1 MARVYLDQVQNAP
14 KKRIYLDQPRQSAPI
29 AAPKK
34 RVYLDSQPAP
44 KKSGSAFNWAMNQLI
59 KPVSSASNALEDAGK
74 GIAAAGISALTPH
87 TFKEVANKV
96 GFDPIQHQKDV
107 FSGKNQRTYS
117 TIMNEIAS
125 KQNDP
130 LLAGMQKTI
139 GYAGD
144 FTLDP
149 LNKVK
154 VLGLTKTGT
163 DALKTG
169 RMALS
174 AADQAKQ
181 GQRAL
186 LQLGKYNVLPSVG
199 NKVLEASTAV
209 NDLARTIPYV
219 NKIFDVGSAVSG
231 KIRPLGVAR
240 DEFKILTDAKTAAR
254 NTVGY
259 TTDKA
264 IEFAKGLSK
273 ELGKRKADD
282 TSRSLLLHAIE
293 KGDANLAPKGLEDI
307 FQAGLK
313 FKNTNEAAWKALGGS
328 TLEGYGL
335 AHVATKEV
343 AEQARKDAFKGQG
356 GFKLTSTQTPQ
367 DIHRQWAKVD
377 GKIVNLEKEGIKYD
391 EKAGLYV
398 KNYGKE
404 TKNGFASKWEP
415 VNVEQATA
423 HEINKALTEQG
434 GKGIFQEDLPI
445 VAAKMGISTG
455 RKQAATDFL
464 EATKGLKSEEAKA
477 LANEVHDKMV
487 NPESLRMALKG
498 FDAIQN
504 IWKAQALVAP
514 SYHIRNFAGNLW
526 NNFLADV
533 QPAAYAQAAAL
544 QTSMKTGKLSPIQAK
559 LVQEMEKNGV
569 IGTGQYAGDI
579 AEAVSSQIG
588 KGSINPLSQ
597 KFVGYRANRWLG
609 SGVEDNAKIAHFLS
623 KKAEGYGTKQAAESV
638 KKYLFDYGDLTET
651 EKGLLKRVMPF
662 YTWTSKNIP
671 LQVQQFFE
679 NPGKF
684 SKIATAKKNL
694 EQGVAQ
700 PDEKYMSDYM
710 RGNAP
715 IRVKTDENGNT
726 MYFLAGAWLPAA
738 QAISFLSDPV
748 SNTLGMITPAAKLPY
763 ENISGNGTFFKN
775 TLGEYDRIQKFPG
788 QKTSYLGLDLN
799 PMTVNNLRSIRPLNE
814 LNNLNPGGIFGT
826 KNSPSIFKG
835 LIPNASNV
843 RGGQNSPETTQQD
856 RVLNSFIGKLQSY
869 NPDQSKTYYDR
880 DTQNKVT
887 EYNSAIDRAISND
900 QQDLAS
906 SLIKEM
912 EQFVQS
918 RDGQPNKALQMYNL
932 VGDQYFKDQAAN
944 KQAEKQRTEARDK
957 MKKMIRQAVDT
968 QDTEL
973 MKQAVQLDPTY
984 AKQAIT
990 DAMKE
995 SQSNQMTDEQK
1006 RLKYQYDQAKS
1017 KYKLNSFYT
1026 K

>member
-1 MARVYLDQVQNAP
+1 MYSRLTTLTTSNQMELKKVGNVYNNGGMKKVGNIRDLQNKP
-14 KKRIYLDQPRQSAPI
+14 SQSPT
-29 AAPKK
+29 
-34 RVYLDSQPAP
+34 P
-44 KKSGSAFNWAMNQLI
+44 KKSGGAWNWTMDQLI
-59 KPVSSASNALEDAGK
+59 KPVASAANALEDTGK
-74 GIAAAGISALTPH
+74 GIAAAGIAAVTPYN
-87 TFKEVANKV
+87 FRQVANKV
-96 GFDPIQHQKDV
+96 GFAPIQHQKDV

-125 KQNDP
+125 QQNDP
-130 LLAGMQKTI
+130 VLRGMQKSI

-144 FTLDP
+144 FMLDP

-209 NDLARTIPYV
+209 NDLARSTPYV
-219 NKIFDVGSAVSG
+219 NKVFDVGSAVSG
-231 KIRPLGVAR
+231 KIRPLGVGR
-240 DEFKILTDAKTAAR
+240 DEFKVLTEAKNAAR

-264 IEFAKGLSK
+264 VEFAKGLSR

-282 TSRSLLLHAIE
+282 TSRALLLHAIE
-293 KGDANLAPKGLEDI
+293 KGDAKLAPKGLEDV

-313 FKNTNEAAWKALGGS
+313 FKTENEAAWKALGGS

-356 GFKLTSTQTPQ
+356 GFKLTSTNTPQ
-367 DIHRQWAKVD
+367 DIHRQWAKAD

-455 RKQAATDFL
+455 RKQAATEFL

-477 LANEVHDKMV
+477 LAEEVHNKMV

-514 SYHIRNFAGNLW
+514 SYHIRNIAGNLW
-526 NNFLADV
+526 NNHLADV
-533 QPAAYAQAAAL
+533 KPLAYGLAGEL
-544 QTSMKTGKLSPIQAK
+544 QKFDSTGKLSQPSLWLLQKAGYSIDDLPALMDDIK
-559 LVQEMEKNGV
+559 KAGV
-569 IGTGQYAGDI
+569 IGNGQYGGDI
-579 AEAVSSQIG
+579 AEHISSQIG
-588 KGSINPLSQ
+588 KTSAINPLSQ
-597 KFVGYRANRWLG
+597 RFFGYRANRFAG
-609 SGVEDNAKIAHFLS
+609 GVLEDNAKIAHFLS

-638 KKYLFDYGDLTET
+638 KKYLFDYGDLTST
-651 EKGLLKRVMPF
+651 EQNLLKRVMPF

-671 LQVQQFFE
+671 LQVQQFIE

-684 SKIATAKKNL
+684 SDVAIAKKDL
-694 EQGVAQ
+694 EEGVAQ
-700 PDEKYMSDYM
+700 PNEQYLSDYVKNN
-710 RGNAP
+710 GP
-715 IRVKTDENGNT
+715 IRWKTEPDGT
-726 MYFLAGAWLPAA
+726 TKYFLAGAWLPAA
-738 QAISFLSDPV
+738 AALQFLSNPGQ
-748 SNTLGMITPAAKLPY
+748 NTLGMVTPVAKLPL
-763 ENISGNGTFFKN
+763 ETAFNKSSFFQN
-775 TLGEYDRIQKFPG
+775 TLGEYDSLKKFPG
-788 QKTSYLGLDLN
+788 QKSSYLGMDLDPRTANL
-799 PMTVNNLRSIRPLNE
+799 LRSIRPLNE
-814 LNNLNPGGIFGT
+814 LDKLNPGEVFGG
-826 KNSPSIFKG
+826 KNKPSFLKG
-835 LIPNASNV
+835 YVDNASNQ
-843 RGGQNSPETTQQD
+843 RGGRYTPEMSQMD
-856 RVLNSFIGKLQSY
+856 RVTNSFLGKLQNY
-869 NPDQSKTYYDR
+869 DPKDAKYFYDR
-880 DTQNKVT
+880 DTKQRVSDMDLEIK
-887 EYNSAIDRAISND
+887 RAAKND
-900 QQDLAS
+900 QKELVTK
-906 SLIKEM
+906 LIEERRK
-912 EQFVQS
+912 FIQS
-918 RDGQPNKALQMYNL
+918 RKPQ
-932 VGDQYFKDQAAN
+932 KD
-944 KQAEKQRTEARDK
+944 
-957 MKKMIRQAVDT
+957 
-968 QDTEL
+968 
-973 MKQAVQLDPTY
+973 
-984 AKQAIT
+984 
-990 DAMKE
+990 
-995 SQSNQMTDEQK
+995 
-1006 RLKYQYDQAKS
+1006 
-1017 KYKLNSFYT
+1017 NSFYT

>member
-1 MARVYLDQVQNAP
+1 MELKKVGNVYNNGGMKKVGNIRDLQNKPPQAP
-14 KKRIYLDQPRQSAPI
+14 TPQ
-29 AAPKK
+29 
-34 RVYLDSQPAP
+34 
-44 KKSGSAFNWAMNQLI
+44 KSGGAWNWTMNQLI
-59 KPVSSASNALEDAGK
+59 KPVASAANALEDTGK
-74 GIAAAGISALTPH
+74 GIAAAGIAAVTPYN
-87 TFKEVANKV
+87 FRQVANKV
-96 GFDPIQHQKDV
+96 GFAPIQHQKDV

-125 KQNDP
+125 QQNDP
-130 LLAGMQKTI
+130 VLRGMQKSI

-144 FTLDP
+144 FMLDP

-209 NDLARTIPYV
+209 NDLARSTPYV
-219 NKIFDVGSAVSG
+219 NKVFDVGSAVSG
-231 KIRPLGVAR
+231 KIRPLGVGR
-240 DEFKILTDAKTAAR
+240 DEFKVLTEAKNAAR

-264 IEFAKGLSK
+264 VEFAKGLSK

-282 TSRSLLLHAIE
+282 TSRALLLHAIE
-293 KGDANLAPKGLEDI
+293 KGDAKLAPKGLEDI

-313 FKNTNEAAWKALGGS
+313 FKSTNEAAWKSLGGS

-356 GFKLTSTQTPQ
+356 GFKLTSTNTPQ
-367 DIHRQWAKVD
+367 DIHRQWAKAD

-455 RKQAATDFL
+455 RKQAATEFL

-477 LANEVHDKMV
+477 LANEVHNKMV

-514 SYHIRNFAGNLW
+514 SYHIRNIAGNLW
-526 NNFLADV
+526 NNHLADV
-533 QPAAYAQAAAL
+533 KPLAYGLAGEL
-544 QTSMKTGKLSPIQAK
+544 QKFDSTGKLSQPSLWLLQKAGYSIDDLPALMDDIK
-559 LVQEMEKNGV
+559 KAGV
-569 IGTGQYAGDI
+569 IGNGQYGGDI
-579 AEAVSSQIG
+579 AEHISSQIG
-588 KGSINPLSQ
+588 KTSAINPLSQ
-597 KFVGYRANRWLG
+597 RFFGYRANRFAG
-609 SGVEDNAKIAHFLS
+609 GVLEDNAKIAHFLS

-638 KKYLFDYGDLTET
+638 KKYLFDYGDLTST
-651 EKGLLKRVMPF
+651 EQNLLKRVMPF

-671 LQVQQFFE
+671 LQVQQFIE

-684 SKIATAKKNL
+684 SDVAIAKKDL
-694 EQGVAQ
+694 EEGVAQ
-700 PDEKYMSDYM
+700 PNEQYLSDYVKNN
-710 RGNAP
+710 GP
-715 IRVKTDENGNT
+715 IRWKTEPDGT
-726 MYFLAGAWLPAA
+726 TKYFLAGAWLPAA
-738 QAISFLSDPV
+738 AALQFLSNPV
-748 SNTLGMITPAAKLPY
+748 QNTLGMFTPVAKLPL
-763 ENISGNGTFFKN
+763 ETAFNKSSFFQN
-775 TLGEYDRIQKFPG
+775 TLGEYDSLKKFPG
-788 QKTSYLGLDLN
+788 QKSSYLGMDLDPRTANL
-799 PMTVNNLRSIRPLNE
+799 LRSIRPLNE
-814 LNNLNPGGIFGT
+814 LDKLNPGEVFGG
-826 KNSPSIFKG
+826 KNKPSFLKG
-835 LIPNASNV
+835 YVDNASNQ
-843 RGGQNSPETTQQD
+843 RGGRYTPEMSQMD
-856 RVLNSFIGKLQSY
+856 RVTNSFLGKLQNY
-869 NPDQSKTYYDR
+869 DPKDAKYFYDR
-880 DTQNKVT
+880 DTKQRVSDMDLEIK
-887 EYNSAIDRAISND
+887 RAAKND
-900 QQDLAS
+900 QKELVTK
-906 SLIKEM
+906 LIEERRK
-912 EQFVQS
+912 FIQS
-918 RDGQPNKALQMYNL
+918 RKPQ
-932 VGDQYFKDQAAN
+932 KD
-944 KQAEKQRTEARDK
+944 
-957 MKKMIRQAVDT
+957 
-968 QDTEL
+968 
-973 MKQAVQLDPTY
+973 
-984 AKQAIT
+984 
-990 DAMKE
+990 
-995 SQSNQMTDEQK
+995 
-1006 RLKYQYDQAKS
+1006 
-1017 KYKLNSFYT
+1017 NSFYT